1 MPAKLFKLGGF
12 AGVCVCDELGRELAS
27 SGGKLVIFAIL
38 SRVTSQSTSQGLERA
53 ANLCRPNV
61 RAALSLLSVLSRNV
75 RGENGNVFHLS
86 TSPLA
91 SARILSTG
99 TAEALLTPAED
110 FRHSNTSG
118 IFRRLHG
125 AESTIAKP
133 ALPLGMREWYTALRY
148 TVE

>member
-1 MPAKLFKLGGF
+1 MMSAAANWRAAAQNRSFQPILG
-12 AGVCVCDELGRELAS
+12 E
-27 SGGKLVIFAIL
+27 
-38 SRVTSQSTSQGLERA
+38 VTSQSTSQGLERA
-53 ANLCRPNV
+53 ANLCPPNV

-75 RGENGNVFHLS
+75 RGQNGSVFHFS
-86 TSPLA
+86 PSPLA

-110 FRHSNTSG
+110 FRNGDTSG

-133 ALPLGMREWYTALRY
+133 ALPLGNARGLYRIAVY
-148 TVE
+148 C